1 MEIKRDHIF
10 INQGD
15 TIYTDILIKYKNGKV
30 FIPGK
35 NDSLEFIVYKD
46 GKEYI
51 RIPIDE
57 SLKVICQTDNLSVG
71 VYNWMVHID
80 AHDYDDEYIYIDA
93 ITREI
98 ETQNP
103 NKVFGT
109 QYDKDSMLIKF
120 KVINAVSDVF
130 KMSDS
135 VIRIN
140 WKDSSN
146 KTGTTLAVNNRIVGD
161 SYEFDWI
168 VPGEALK
175 NKGQLFFVVKATK
188 TKEGT
193 DEIEKIWGS
202 KLAQTL
208 VPESIYVKIS
218 TLTQAEKDQVAEM
231 LMLVDSKV
239 KQANTTLENK
249 KNEYLNEL
257 VVEGDKQVKRLAD
270 LGLYVDE
277 EGYIVQE
284 VENE

>member
-1 MEIKRDHIF
+1 M
-10 INQGD
+10 
-15 TIYTDILIKYKNGKV
+15 
-30 FIPGK
+30 
-35 NDSLEFIVYKD
+35 D
-46 GKEYI
+46 G
-51 RIPIDE
+51 
-57 SLKVICQTDNLSVG
+57 LKATLSFD
-71 VYNWMVHID
+71 ID

-98 ETQNP
+98 EIQNP

-193 DEIEKIWGS
+193 DDIEKIWGS

-218 TLTQAEKDQVAEM
+218 TLTQSEKDQVAEM

-239 KQANTTLENK
+239 QQANTTLENK
-249 KNEYLNEL
+249 KNVYLSEL

-284 VENE
+284 VEE

>member
-1 MEIKRDHIF
+1 M
-10 INQGD
+10 
-15 TIYTDILIKYKNGKV
+15 
-30 FIPGK
+30 
-35 NDSLEFIVYKD
+35 D
-46 GKEYI
+46 G
-51 RIPIDE
+51 
-57 SLKVICQTDNLSVG
+57 LKATLSFD
-71 VYNWMVHID
+71 ID

>member
-1 MEIKRDHIF
+1 M
-10 INQGD
+10 
-15 TIYTDILIKYKNGKV
+15 
-30 FIPGK
+30 
-35 NDSLEFIVYKD
+35 D
-46 GKEYI
+46 G
-51 RIPIDE
+51 
-57 SLKVICQTDNLSVG
+57 LKATLSFD
-71 VYNWMVHID
+71 ID

-98 ETQNP
+98 EIPNP
-103 NKVFGT
+103 DKVFGT

-130 KMSDS
+130 KMSES
-135 VIRIN
+135 VVRIN
-140 WKDSSN
+140 WRDSSN

-193 DEIEKIWGS
+193 DEVEKVWGS

-218 TLTQAEKDQVAEM
+218 TLTQTEKDQVAEM

-239 KQANTTLENK
+239 QQANEILENK
-249 KNEYLNEL
+249 KNGYLSEL

-284 VENE
+284 VEE

>member
-1 MEIKRDHIF
+1 M
-10 INQGD
+10 
-15 TIYTDILIKYKNGKV
+15 
-30 FIPGK
+30 
-35 NDSLEFIVYKD
+35 D
-46 GKEYI
+46 G
-51 RIPIDE
+51 
-57 SLKVICQTDNLSVG
+57 LKATLSFD
-71 VYNWMVHID
+71 ID

-98 ETQNP
+98 EIQNP

-193 DEIEKIWGS
+193 DEIEKVWGS

-218 TLTQAEKDQVAEM
+218 TLTQSEKDQVAEM

>member
-1 MEIKRDHIF
+1 M
-10 INQGD
+10 
-15 TIYTDILIKYKNGKV
+15 
-30 FIPGK
+30 
-35 NDSLEFIVYKD
+35 D
-46 GKEYI
+46 G
-51 RIPIDE
+51 
-57 SLKVICQTDNLSVG
+57 LKATLSFD
-71 VYNWMVHID
+71 ID

-98 ETQNP
+98 EIQNP

>member
-1 MEIKRDHIF
+1 M
-10 INQGD
+10 
-15 TIYTDILIKYKNGKV
+15 
-30 FIPGK
+30 
-35 NDSLEFIVYKD
+35 D
-46 GKEYI
+46 G
-51 RIPIDE
+51 
-57 SLKVICQTDNLSVG
+57 LKATLSFD
-71 VYNWMVHID
+71 ID

-98 ETQNP
+98 EIQNP

-168 VPGEALK
+168 VSGEALK

-193 DEIEKIWGS
+193 DEIEKVWGS

-239 KQANTTLENK
+239 QQANTTLENK
-249 KNEYLNEL
+249 KNGYLNEL

-284 VENE
+284 VEE

>member
-1 MEIKRDHIF
+1 M
-10 INQGD
+10 
-15 TIYTDILIKYKNGKV
+15 
-30 FIPGK
+30 
-35 NDSLEFIVYKD
+35 D
-46 GKEYI
+46 G
-51 RIPIDE
+51 
-57 SLKVICQTDNLSVG
+57 LKATLSFD
-71 VYNWMVHID
+71 ID

-98 ETQNP
+98 EIPNP
-103 NKVFGT
+103 DKVFGT

-130 KMSDS
+130 KMSES
-135 VIRIN
+135 VVRIN
-140 WKDSSN
+140 WRDSSN
-146 KTGTTLAVNNRIVGD
+146 KTGTTIAVNNRIIGD
-161 SYEFDWI
+161 TYKFDWI

-193 DEIEKIWGS
+193 DEIEKVWGS

-218 TLTQAEKDQVAEM
+218 TLTQTEKDQVAEM

-239 KQANTTLENK
+239 QQANEILENK
-249 KNEYLNEL
+249 KNGYLSEL
-257 VVEGDKQVKRLAD
+257 IVEGDKQVKRLAD

-284 VENE
+284 VEE

>member
-1 MEIKRDHIF
+1 M
-10 INQGD
+10 
-15 TIYTDILIKYKNGKV
+15 
-30 FIPGK
+30 
-35 NDSLEFIVYKD
+35 D
-46 GKEYI
+46 G
-51 RIPIDE
+51 
-57 SLKVICQTDNLSVG
+57 LKATLSFD
-71 VYNWMVHID
+71 ID

-98 ETQNP
+98 EIQNP

-168 VPGEALK
+168 VPGEALE

>member
-1 MEIKRDHIF
+1 M
-10 INQGD
+10 
-15 TIYTDILIKYKNGKV
+15 
-30 FIPGK
+30 
-35 NDSLEFIVYKD
+35 D
-46 GKEYI
+46 G
-51 RIPIDE
+51 
-57 SLKVICQTDNLSVG
+57 LKATLSFD
-71 VYNWMVHID
+71 ID

-98 ETQNP
+98 EIQNP

-161 SYEFDWI
+161 SHEFDWI

-218 TLTQAEKDQVAEM
+218 TLTQSEKDQVAEM

-239 KQANTTLENK
+239 QQANTTLENK
-249 KNEYLNEL
+249 KNVYLSEL

-284 VENE
+284 VEE

>member
-1 MEIKRDHIF
+1 M
-10 INQGD
+10 
-15 TIYTDILIKYKNGKV
+15 
-30 FIPGK
+30 
-35 NDSLEFIVYKD
+35 D
-46 GKEYI
+46 G
-51 RIPIDE
+51 
-57 SLKVICQTDNLSVG
+57 LKATLSFD
-71 VYNWMVHID
+71 ID

-98 ETQNP
+98 EIPNP
-103 NKVFGT
+103 DKVFGT

-130 KMSDS
+130 KMSES
-135 VIRIN
+135 VVRIN
-140 WKDSSN
+140 WRDSSN
-146 KTGTTLAVNNRIVGD
+146 KTGTTIAVNNRIIGD
-161 SYEFDWI
+161 TYKFDWI

-193 DEIEKIWGS
+193 DEIEKVWGS

-218 TLTQAEKDQVAEM
+218 TLTQTEKDQVAEM

>member
-1 MEIKRDHIF
+1 M
-10 INQGD
+10 
-15 TIYTDILIKYKNGKV
+15 
-30 FIPGK
+30 
-35 NDSLEFIVYKD
+35 D
-46 GKEYI
+46 G
-51 RIPIDE
+51 
-57 SLKVICQTDNLSVG
+57 LKATLSFD
-71 VYNWMVHID
+71 ID

-98 ETQNP
+98 EIPNP
-103 NKVFGT
+103 DKVFGT

-130 KMSDS
+130 KMSES
-135 VIRIN
+135 VVRIN
-140 WKDSSN
+140 WRDSSN
-146 KTGTTLAVNNRIVGD
+146 KTGTTIAVNNRIIGD
-161 SYEFDWI
+161 TYKFDWI

-193 DEIEKIWGS
+193 DEIEKVWGS

-218 TLTQAEKDQVAEM
+218 TLTQIEKDQVAEM

-239 KQANTTLENK
+239 QQANETLESK
-249 KNEYLNEL
+249 KNRYLSEL

-284 VENE
+284 VEE

>member
-1 MEIKRDHIF
+1 M
-10 INQGD
+10 
-15 TIYTDILIKYKNGKV
+15 
-30 FIPGK
+30 
-35 NDSLEFIVYKD
+35 D
-46 GKEYI
+46 G
-51 RIPIDE
+51 
-57 SLKVICQTDNLSVG
+57 LKATLSFD
-71 VYNWMVHID
+71 ID

-98 ETQNP
+98 EIQNP

-140 WKDSSN
+140 WKDASN

-239 KQANTTLENK
+239 QQANTTLENK
-249 KNEYLNEL
+249 KNAYLSEL

-284 VENE
+284 VEE

>member
-1 MEIKRDHIF
+1 M
-10 INQGD
+10 
-15 TIYTDILIKYKNGKV
+15 
-30 FIPGK
+30 
-35 NDSLEFIVYKD
+35 D
-46 GKEYI
+46 G
-51 RIPIDE
+51 
-57 SLKVICQTDNLSVG
+57 LKATLSFD
-71 VYNWMVHID
+71 ID

-98 ETQNP
+98 EIHNP

-146 KTGTTLAVNNRIVGD
+146 KTGTTLAANNRIVGN

-239 KQANTTLENK
+239 QQANETLESK
-249 KNEYLNEL
+249 KNGYLSEL

>member
-1 MEIKRDHIF
+1 M
-10 INQGD
+10 
-15 TIYTDILIKYKNGKV
+15 
-30 FIPGK
+30 
-35 NDSLEFIVYKD
+35 D
-46 GKEYI
+46 G
-51 RIPIDE
+51 
-57 SLKVICQTDNLSVG
+57 LKATLSFD
-71 VYNWMVHID
+71 ID

-231 LMLVDSKV
+231 LMLVDSKI

>member
-1 MEIKRDHIF
+1 MDGLKATLSFDI
-10 INQGD
+10 D
-15 TIYTDILIKYKNGKV
+15 T
-30 FIPGK
+30 
-35 NDSLEFIVYKD
+35 
-46 GKEYI
+46 
-51 RIPIDE
+51 
-57 SLKVICQTDNLSVG
+57 
-71 VYNWMVHID
+71 
-80 AHDYDDEYIYIDA
+80 HDYDDEYIYVDY

-98 ETQNP
+98 KIPNL

-109 QYDKDSMLIKF
+109 QYDKDSMLVKF
-120 KVINAVSDVF
+120 RVLNAVSEVF

-135 VIRIN
+135 VVRIN

-239 KQANTTLENK
+239 QQANTTLENK

>member
-1 MEIKRDHIF
+1 MDGLKATLSF
-10 INQGD
+10 
-15 TIYTDILIKYKNGKV
+15 DI
-30 FIPGK
+30 
-35 NDSLEFIVYKD
+35 
-46 GKEYI
+46 
-51 RIPIDE
+51 
-57 SLKVICQTDNLSVG
+57 
-71 VYNWMVHID
+71 H

-98 ETQNP
+98 EIQNP